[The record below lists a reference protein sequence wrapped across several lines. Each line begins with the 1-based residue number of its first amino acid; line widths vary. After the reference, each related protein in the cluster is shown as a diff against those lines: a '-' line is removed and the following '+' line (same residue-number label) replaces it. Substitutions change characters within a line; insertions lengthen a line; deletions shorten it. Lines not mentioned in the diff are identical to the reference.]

1 MFVSKKKIL
10 GTEIKYK
17 IYTSSVPTYGLFYLS
32 RYRDFT
38 IYLNRMYIKCLVR
51 LLPTVCYWLQGSL
64 CLISQPTRTVS
75 FSPLI
80 YNPLVSLTQ
89 SFLILVLNPVVSFTT
104 ASSLS
109 LAISSSQHSTSLQPT
124 VILAPWLS
132 PSCHCHPGCWA
143 SILIIYC
150 LGLF

>member
-64 CLISQPTRTVS
+64 CLISQSTRTVS

-80 YNPLVSLTQ
+80 YNPLVYLKKK
-89 SFLILVLNPVVSFTT
+89 
-104 ASSLS
+104 
-109 LAISSSQHSTSLQPT
+109 ISSYVKAACKLTIHFLFFFFSLIHPNIQPAT
-124 VILAPWLS
+124 NQ
-132 PSCHCHPGCWA
+132 A
-143 SILIIYC
+143 SVWSSSIWYT
-150 LGLF
+150 

>member
-17 IYTSSVPTYGLFYLS
+17 IYTSSVPTYGSFYLS

-64 CLISQPTRTVS
+64 CLTSQRTRTVS

-80 YNPLVSLTQ
+80 YNPLVSLTP

-109 LAISSSQHSTSLQPT
+109 LALSSS
-124 VILAPWLS
+124 
-132 PSCHCHPGCWA
+132 
-143 SILIIYC
+143 
-150 LGLF
+150 